1 MDEMRRFVGID
12 VAKAALDV
20 FLGCAGTAFTVAND
34 EVGIRDL
41 VKQLMPADFVILEA
55 TGGLET
61 PVASALAA
69 AGIAVAIV
77 NPRQV
82 RDFARATGR
91 LAKTDRLDAE
101 VLAHFGEAVRP
112 AARPLADEQAQ
123 ALEALVARR
132 RQLVEM
138 LTAEKNRRA
147 RAPKVLHHSIDEHI
161 RWLEKRLSMFDDEL
175 GELIRNTPL
184 WRERDELLRSVPGVG
199 KVLSSTLLAQLPEL
213 GMLNRKQIAALAGLA
228 PFNRDSG
235 SMRGSRCIW
244 GGRAQVRRVLY
255 MATVAGI
262 RSNPAV
268 YLRLRANGRHA
279 KPALVACM
287 RKFLVILNAMLHH
300 KTDWQIPA
308 LTSPTSP
315 FIPSWARFLNTV
327 AARRS
332 LSSERRGLSTL

>member
-1 MDEMRRFVGID
+1 MDEGRRFVGID

-20 FLGCAGTAFTVAND
+20 FIGSAGTAFTVAND
-34 EVGIRDL
+34 EVGIKDL
-41 VKQLMPADFVILEA
+41 VRQLVPADLVILEA

-101 VLAHFGEAVRP
+101 VLARFGEAVRP
-112 AARPLADEQAQ
+112 EARPLADQQAK
-123 ALEALVARR
+123 ALEALVTRR

-147 RAPKVLHHSIDEHI
+147 RAPKVLHRSIDEHI
-161 RWLEKRLSMFDDEL
+161 RWLEKRLSGFDDEL
-175 GELIRNTPL
+175 GALIRQTPL

-199 KVLSSTLLAQLPEL
+199 KVLACTLLAQLPEL

-255 MATVAGI
+255 MATVAGV
-262 RSNPAV
+262 RSNPAIRAF
-268 YLRLRANGRHA
+268 YLRLRANGKHA
-279 KPALVACM
+279 KPALTACM

-300 KTDWQIPA
+300 KTHWQTPP
-308 LTSPTSP
+308 LTSPASP
-315 FIPSWARFLNTV
+315 
-327 AARRS
+327 
-332 LSSERRGLSTL
+332 LSPLLGAVSEHGCC